1 MTNKEIFYEELAA
14 HFTKEEQD
22 CIKAKCTSMEKDRPA
37 NYDSEKFYKWISS
50 IVKNQRFGY
59 HKCMLML
66 ENAHK
71 TLTYSS
77 YIDNQKADAFRT
89 MEKQIMENIL
99 PIIKKHLTNLNEDKQ
114 LVLASSIAINI
125 KDSVYHSGIIGTIK
139 PLYEDLLNLQEL
151 SIYNQN
157 SNNKLDKITFT
168 KHEGGSLVFRSEM
181 FTQIMQKEFY
191 HYIMRSFHESSFKSE
206 NDIKTKIDRI
216 NTAEKYMEIL
226 VIKII
231 AEQLINNGI
240 LSKTSNKNNSLGL
253 LNKNG
258 EPLEFPNS
266 IGVLIFDIVRKLK
279 LINNNDA
286 DIYTGIEKKDYIKS
300 KLKTSNNSRY
310 QFDIDSLLEGFDDF
324 FLWLFKKEQ

>member
-1 MTNKEIFYEELAA
+1 MTSKEIFYAELAA

-22 CIKAKCTSMEKDRPA
+22 RIKAKCTYMEKYLTAD
-37 NYDSEKFYKWISS
+37 YDSEKLYSWVSKTCYDE
-50 IVKNQRFGY
+50 RYGY
-59 HKCMLML
+59 DKCMLKL
-66 ENAHK
+66 RNSHT
-71 TLTYSS
+71 TLAFRA
-77 YIDNQKADAFRT
+77 YIDELKKNSKFR
-89 MEKQIMENIL
+89 EKQIMEAIL
-99 PIIKKHLTNLNEDKQ
+99 PIIKSHLTNLSENKQ
-114 LVLASSIAINI
+114 LELASNIAINI
-125 KDSVYHSGIIGTIK
+125 NSHVYYNDIIGKLK
-139 PLYEDLLNLQEL
+139 PLYEDLLNLQRL

-157 SNNKLDKITFT
+157 SKNKIDKITFT

-181 FTQIMQKEFY
+181 FTEIMQIDFY
-191 HYIMRSFHESSFKSE
+191 HYIMRLFHESSFKSE

-226 VIKII
+226 VIKTI
-231 AEQLINNGI
+231 AEQLINSEI

-266 IGVLIFDIVRKLK
+266 IGVLIFDIVRKLR

-310 QFDIDSLLEGFDDF
+310 QFDFGSLLEGFDDF
-324 FLWLFKKEQ
+324 LLWLY